1 MPWIFRIA
9 HAHLCMMMLEY
20 KAVYIL
26 YWIFL
31 KHHLEKNKFL
41 SDQFGE
47 NMANLAKKTD
57 AAVKA
62 KAPYT
67 ALLWADIK

>member
-1 MPWIFRIA
+1 MYDDAWVQSCLYFILNIFKTLFR
-9 HAHLCMMMLEY
+9 
-20 KAVYIL
+20 K
-26 YWIFL
+26 
-31 KHHLEKNKFL
+31 KNKFL

>member
-1 MPWIFRIA
+1 MKNQVNVVRIFFFVRK
-9 HAHLCMMMLEY
+9 Y
-20 KAVYIL
+20 K
-26 YWIFL
+26 F
-31 KHHLEKNKFL
+31 FL